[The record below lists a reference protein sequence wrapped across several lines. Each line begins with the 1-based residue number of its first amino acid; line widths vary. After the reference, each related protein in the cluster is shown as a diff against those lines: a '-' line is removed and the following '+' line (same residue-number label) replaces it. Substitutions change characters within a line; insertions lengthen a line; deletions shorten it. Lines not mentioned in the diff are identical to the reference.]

1 MKRYITKA
9 GEYLGKGLDRV
20 YEPVCRRINGVM
32 EAKAALAVGV
42 GLELA
47 GIGQILHSAAVSHN
61 SLEIALG
68 SVFVAGGSLFL
79 GAGYKYLHGFESQS
93 LNKPK

>member
-1 MKRYITKA
+1 MKRYLIKEREYI
-9 GEYLGKGLDRV
+9 GEILDRV
-20 YEPVCRRINGVM
+20 YEPVCRRINDAI
-32 EAKAALAVGV
+32 EARAGLVVGA

-47 GIGQILHSAAVSHN
+47 GIGQILHGAAVSHN

-79 GAGYKYLHGFESQS
+79 GAGYKYLHAPES
-93 LNKPK
+93 L